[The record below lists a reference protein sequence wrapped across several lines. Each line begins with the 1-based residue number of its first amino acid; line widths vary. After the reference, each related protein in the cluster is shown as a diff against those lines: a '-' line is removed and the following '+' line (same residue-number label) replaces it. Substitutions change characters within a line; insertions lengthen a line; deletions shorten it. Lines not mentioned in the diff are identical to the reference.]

1 MTAYGGQAIN
11 VKREKV
17 NTVITESINSVTAND
32 CVRRIDVLD
41 YLINLSGGYKYIE
54 APIDDV
60 VSAILNLPSANIP
73 DKGSDKP

>member
-1 MTAYGGQAIN
+1 M
-11 VKREKV
+11 
-17 NTVITESINSVTAND
+17 ITESINSVTAND

>member
-1 MTAYGGQAIN
+1 MTAYGGQVIN

-17 NTVITESINSVTAND
+17 NTVITERIDSVTAND

>member
-1 MTAYGGQAIN
+1 MTACGGQAIN
-11 VKREKV
+11 VKRE
-17 NTVITESINSVTAND
+17 TVKTVKTESINSVTAND

-41 YLINLSGGYKYIE
+41 YLINLSGGYKCIE

-60 VSAILNLPSANIP
+60 VSEILNLPSANIP

>member
-17 NTVITESINSVTAND
+17 KTVKTESINSVTAND

-54 APIDDV
+54 VPIDDV